1 MRSNTDRQVVLL
13 ENFLSGRPVI
23 AFDTRDQTWRDA
35 TESEA
40 PSGLSASEL
49 KDVVGSYILQDGV
62 LYALYLAPERQSFIL
77 HASDGTCIELDP
89 FGRADI
95 EPSKDLAGQPEVHY
109 SLLKV
114 YDRNDQLKYRLRY
127 SHKRFRELF
136 EADRAGGFSPQS
148 KAGDLELADW
158 DFFHNVVLSFQD
170 ARKLQ
175 DRKRSDAATTG
186 VMRSTAG
193 QPCPRTGYWFTPARE
208 NSRAYFEDGQTMPDV
223 GGSWGT
229 TIWQWDEQQ

>member
-1 MRSNTDRQVVLL
+1 MRSNADGQVLLL

-23 AFDTRDQTWRDA
+23 AFDARDQTWREA

-40 PSGLSASEL
+40 PSGYSASEL
-49 KDVVGSYILQDGV
+49 KEVVGTYVLQDGV
-62 LYALYLAPERQSFIL
+62 LYTLYLAPDRQSFVL
-77 HASDGTCIELDP
+77 QTSDGTRIELDP

-95 EPSKDLAGQPEVHY
+95 EPSRDLAGQPEADY

-114 YDRNDQLKYRLRY
+114 YDRNNQLKCRLRY

-136 EADRAGGFSPQS
+136 QADQAGGFSPQS
-148 KAGDLELADW
+148 QAGDLELADW

-170 ARKLQ
+170 ARRLQ
-175 DRKRSDAATTG
+175 VRKHPEAATVG
-186 VMRSTAG
+186 VMRSNAG
-193 QPCPRTGYWFTPARE
+193 QTCPRTGYWFTPARE
-208 NSRAYFEDGQTMPDV
+208 NSRTHFEEGQTMPDV
-223 GGSWGT
+223 GGTWGT

>member
-1 MRSNTDRQVVLL
+1 MRSNADRQVVLL

-23 AFDTRDQTWRDA
+23 AFDVRHQTWRDA

-49 KDVVGSYILQDGV
+49 REVVGTYVLQDGV
-62 LYALYLAPERQSFIL
+62 LYTLYLAPDRQSFVL

-95 EPSKDLAGQPEVHY
+95 EPSKDLAGQPEADY

-114 YDRNDQLKYRLRY
+114 YDRNNQLKYRLRY

-136 EADRAGGFSPQS
+136 EADQAGGFSPQS
-148 KAGDLELADW
+148 QAGDLELADW
-158 DFFHNVVLSFQD
+158 DFFHNVALSFQD

-175 DRKRSDAATTG
+175 DRKRVDAATVG
-186 VMRSTAG
+186 AIRSNAG
-193 QPCPRTGYWFTPARE
+193 QTCPRTGYWFTPARE
-208 NSRAYFEDGQTMPDV
+208 NSRAYFEEGQTMPDV
-223 GGSWGT
+223 GGTWGT